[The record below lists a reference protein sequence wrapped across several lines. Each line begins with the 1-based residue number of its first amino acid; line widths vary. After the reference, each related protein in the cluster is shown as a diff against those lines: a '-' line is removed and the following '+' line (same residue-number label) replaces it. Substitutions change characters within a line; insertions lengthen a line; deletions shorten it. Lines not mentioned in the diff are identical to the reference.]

1 MPSTPLSI
9 LPRKSLVS
17 TTTFLP
23 AVLQPHITGTP
34 RVLFCVW
41 LHSAKHFE
49 IHLGHCVCHSAFLV
63 PAGEVFLCTNKL
75 LHLPMQLLSGH
86 LGCSLLLIINNKC
99 SYLCLL
105 HGHARALT
113 SPLFWDRDPGTEA
126 SWRTDVLSFTRNCVP
141 KPCPLL
147 LSEGGR
153 GGGTRRAQRSGLPM
167 FFSVW
172 PLPVWI
178 LGSGNT
184 VVELRHL
191 FVGLFRIKPKPVTSS
206 HCALLWHFL
215 PNGKSS
221 PPMSLVNYVNR
232 EEM

>member
-1 MPSTPLSI
+1 MPSTPLPT

-34 RVLFCVW
+34 RVLFRIW

-49 IHLGHCVCHSAFLV
+49 IHLCHCVCHSAFLV

-75 LHLPMQLLSGH
+75 LHLSMRLLSGH
-86 LGCSLLLIINNKC
+86 LGCSLLLIVNNKC
-99 SYLCLL
+99 YFCLS
-105 HGHARALT
+105 HGHAHALV
-113 SPLFWDRDPGTEA
+113 SPLFWDRYPEIEA
-126 SWRTDVLSFTRNCVP
+126 SWRTDVLSFTWNCVP
-141 KPCPLL
+141 KQCPLL
-147 LSEGGR
+147 LSDGGR

-167 FFSVW
+167 FSAW

-184 VVELRHL
+184 VVDLRHL
-191 FVGLFRIKPKPVTSS
+191 
-206 HCALLWHFL
+206 CW
-215 PNGKSS
+215 
-221 PPMSLVNYVNR
+221 
-232 EEM
+232 